1 MGAERYIQFV
11 DDAESLR
18 VQRYLEPL
26 AGWIELKLL
35 GPEDRMTGCHLDWEK
50 ETDSDHDHLQVGYSF
65 GADYGSEVA
74 AFTLREL
81 AKRFKVARIGHDST
95 GWWTDEVWTSC
106 VSDDRHPV
114 ATYGSYTSWVDW
126 IKSYQA
132 VWSPEIQ
139 TAKRLQ
145 LMSEPFVLPNILHI
159 EKEVTRIFVELDQT
173 WR

>member
-1 MGAERYIQFV
+1 MGAERYIQFTNNV
-11 DDAESLR
+11 ESVR
-18 VQRYLEPL
+18 VLHYLEPL
-26 AGWIELKLL
+26 RGWIELKLVE
-35 GPEDRMTGCHLDWEK
+35 PKDYMTGCHLEWTTE
-50 ETDSDHDHLQVGYSF
+50 ENSDDPYLAVGYSF
-65 GADYGSEVA
+65 GANYGAEVA

-81 AKRFKVARIGHDST
+81 TNRFSTRRIGADST

-159 EKEVTRIFVELDQT
+159 EKEVTRIFVELDKT
-173 WR
+173 CR